1 MQKELVVE
9 LLPSAVRRET
19 GSRLLVN
26 ALCLI
31 QQALQQWLQSSQL
44 SLAHFFLQVL
54 KQEQNGSVPFH
65 FHSATE
71 PHT

>member
-19 GSRLLVN
+19 GSLLLVN

-31 QQALQQWLQSSQL
+31 QQALQQGLAVPRYSLLNSPWLIFSSR
-44 SLAHFFLQVL
+44 S
-54 KQEQNGSVPFH
+54 
-65 FHSATE
+65 
-71 PHT
+71 